1 MSADDVPE
9 SEMGQDKRC
18 FAGTGVVDTDSFAD
32 PEMLRLRRHG
42 FGGDL
47 PPRILGQDP

>member
-18 FAGTGVVDTDSFAD
+18 FAGTGAVNTDSFCR
-32 PEMLRLRRHG
+32 P
-42 FGGDL
+42 
-47 PPRILGQDP
+47 